1 MHRSHSHNNRVQC
14 QAHQASPPLTLEPY
28 ITRHYYQFRR
38 NLELNQL
45 IKPLPLLEEQ
55 EFWQLELNVRADLEI
70 SCMRGIDFLLTE
82 VKRMIIVRQVL
93 PVLGKQPELL
103 AYSLLPPRGPSIW
116 TESHPPL
123 PLIHTHFFACHSSP
137 SWHLHGNATSLTRPS
152 QTTL

>member
-93 PVLGKQPELL
+93 PVLLESSLNSLPTLSCPLEALL
-103 AYSLLPPRGPSIW
+103 SGQRVIPHYL
-116 TESHPPL
+116 
-123 PLIHTHFFACHSSP
+123 
-137 SWHLHGNATSLTRPS
+137 
-152 QTTL
+152 

>member
-45 IKPLPLLEEQ
+45 IKSLPLLEEQ

-93 PVLGKQPELL
+93 PVLLESSLNSLPTLSCPLEALL
-103 AYSLLPPRGPSIW
+103 SGQRVIPHYL
-116 TESHPPL
+116 
-123 PLIHTHFFACHSSP
+123 
-137 SWHLHGNATSLTRPS
+137 
-152 QTTL
+152 